1 MHHVFAASRKINELQ
16 NWHDFFIYVNVT
28 QGIVPWIEKGNAM
41 KSVLKVSLAA
51 LTLAFAVSSHAA
63 DKN

>member
-28 QGIVPWIEKGNAM
+28 QGIVPWIEKRKYYEVCI
-41 KSVLKVSLAA
+41 KSFTGCTDPGFCGFFSCRG
-51 LTLAFAVSSHAA
+51 
-63 DKN
+63 